1 VYLAG
6 WWPAAQ
12 MGSIR
17 ASFEKDVTHEV
28 AGLGVLAIMSRN
40 ARVFSHMPNSFSN
53 NSLQH

>member
-1 VYLAG
+1 
-6 WWPAAQ
+6 

-40 ARVFSHMPNSFSN
+40 ARVFSHMPNSFSK